1 MRISRLEIQAFGP
14 FAGREVIDFDE
25 LSSQGLFLLNGPTG
39 AGKTSVLDAVCFALY
54 GSVPGARQDG
64 KRLRSDHAEAATAPE
79 VLCRFTASGRTF
91 EVVRSPAWQRPSA
104 RAAKGTTTEQAKT
117 LLRELVD
124 GVWEVKSTRND
135 EAAQEII
142 CLLGMN
148 AKQFTRVVMLPQG
161 QFAAFLRSDAK
172 DRQELLQQLF
182 GTERF
187 KSVEE
192 QLVDDAAQARQQLRD
207 AESNIGFI
215 MRKAADEAAK
225 HAETA
230 ETEAGGKPETGVEPA
245 AGGEVEAGGASVHR
259 ADAGFPGGEEQQL
272 EHWLAEASS
281 RVEVAAK
288 TSGQA
293 RNTAH
298 GARAEHQDLADR
310 LARFRKLEAARNAE
324 AVLEGQR
331 ADHHARLERRRFH
344 RAAELLHGRLQA
356 VDNATASLE
365 ECSTESGRLLRS
377 LMEHPLLP
385 TVLSGRQPASAQDPG
400 LEDIETAKTEMDA
413 RLAVLE
419 AQIPKE
425 KELQDKE
432 HRLAQLDAKE
442 TELAAAEEKATRRSE
457 ELDREIATAG
467 SRLEKHREAAGTL
480 SHVSAEEE
488 RAKAVVAAV
497 AERSRML
504 QQDKE
509 LTNRHQQLRQ
519 EHLDTKE
526 HWLNLLRKRLEHAAG
541 ELAASLED
549 GAPCPVCGSTDHPE
563 PSELVEAVR
572 DSDRQEEEAKQ
583 KQEAAETRLQ
593 EAADALQAVQ
603 QQVAVLTAQGGD
615 ADPEEAAAAAS
626 AATSAAAA
634 AAEAA
639 GRQQSVAAELE
650 TLRTEAE
657 SLRGQARQLSNEV
670 AQTRAESKAL
680 QENVTALDDELR
692 AARDGHATLQDRVG
706 TLQDCSRLMGKC
718 LEGMRKEAT
727 AAGHLASV
735 SAELNE
741 AVDDSVFDT
750 ASGAREALLAPSEVE
765 ATDRKIDEYEAE
777 QDRVRAALDDE
788 SVVRAA
794 QESESGTTAPE
805 EAEVSRLGAGVDA
818 AAAAAEEAV
827 VAHRMLESSR
837 RYLQRLQQ
845 ELADALAEAGPVRE
859 HSRQLGEL
867 ADLVRGTGEN
877 SYRMTLNTYVLAAR
891 LEQVAICATE
901 RLATMTSDRYGLV
914 YDDSRAARNAK
925 SGLGLQVVDEW
936 TGQARDTSTLSG
948 GESFMASLALAL
960 GLADVVQQES
970 GGVDIET
977 LFVDEGFGSLDE
989 EALEQVMDAL
999 EGLRDGGRV
1008 VGLVSHVPEMKQR
1021 IPAQLQVLKD
1031 RNGSTLQVR
1040 QLEPAG

>member
-104 RAAKGTTTEQAKT
+104 RAAKGTTPEQAKT

-142 CLLGMN
+142 GLLGMN

-225 HAETA
+225 YAETP
-230 ETEAGGKPETGVEPA
+230 EAGVQPETGVEPA
-245 AGGEVEAGGASVHR
+245 AGGELEAGGDSVHR
-259 ADAGFPGGEEQQL
+259 AGADFPGGEEQQL

-281 RVEVAAK
+281 KVEVAAK

-293 RNTAH
+293 RNTAQ
-298 GARAEHQDLADR
+298 GARTEHQDLADR
-310 LARFRKLEAARNAE
+310 LTRFRKLEAARNAE
-324 AVLEGQR
+324 TALDGQR

-385 TVLSGRQPASAQDPG
+385 SVFSGRQPASAQDPG
-400 LEDIETAKTEMDA
+400 LEAIETAKTEMDA

-457 ELDREIATAG
+457 ELDREIATAS
-467 SRLEKHREAAGTL
+467 SRLEEHREVAGTL

-497 AERSRML
+497 AERGRML

-541 ELAASLED
+541 ELAASLDD
-549 GAPCPVCGSTDHPE
+549 GAPCPVCGSTDHPQ

-583 KQEAAETRLQ
+583 EQEAAETRLQ
-593 EAADALQAVQ
+593 EAADALQAVR

-639 GRQQSVAAELE
+639 SRQQSVAAELE

-657 SLRGQARQLSNEV
+657 SLRGQARQLSNDV
-670 AQTRAESKAL
+670 AQTRAASKAL
-680 QENVTALDDELR
+680 QENVTALDGELR
-692 AARDGHATLQDRVG
+692 AARDGHATLQERVG

-727 AAGHLASV
+727 AAEHLASV

-741 AVDDSVFDT
+741 AVDGSAFDT
-750 ASGAREALLAPSEVE
+750 ASVAREALLTPSEVE

-777 QDRVRAALDDE
+777 QHRVRAALDDE

-794 QESESGTTAPE
+794 RESDSGTTAPE
-805 EAEVSRLGAGVDA
+805 EAEVSRLGARVEA